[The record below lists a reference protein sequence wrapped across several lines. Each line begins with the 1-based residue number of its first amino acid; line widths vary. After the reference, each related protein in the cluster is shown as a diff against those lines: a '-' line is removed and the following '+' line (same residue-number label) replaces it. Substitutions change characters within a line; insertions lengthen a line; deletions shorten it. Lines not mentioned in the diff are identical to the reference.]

1 MELIQYSIWKSES
14 GNASGKAKKD
24 ASVVAGTLGL
34 RESFVPSDVRIFR
47 IFQQILSLYK
57 FRCKNVVFLQYP
69 AISTIL
75 LSCYNIVKS
84 KEAYSVALVHD
95 LESIRLGNSHF
106 SIKKELKYLNMFDCL
121 IVHNFMME
129 KYIREIGYTGQ
140 TISLEIFDYLIDSRR
155 EIKDEKY
162 TGTIAFA
169 GNLKKSS
176 FLFEL
181 GKVYQYDFIL
191 YGHSESTFSN
201 IDNVNYAGVLGSDE
215 IPYMLDGD
223 YGLVWDGDTL
233 QTCSGLYGSYL
244 RYNNPHKAS
253 LYFAAGKPVIVW
265 REAAIAKF
273 VEQHEIGIT
282 IDSLEELNSI
292 NLKEPF
298 EKYKKN
304 VLALRKEII
313 CGDNLRNAIKKSLS
327 FIELL

>member
-1 MELIQYSIWKSES
+1 MELIQYSIQKAET

-24 ASVVAGTLGL
+24 ASVIAETLGF
-34 RESFVPSDVRIFR
+34 RESYIPSDIRIFR
-47 IFQQILSLYK
+47 IIQQILSLYK
-57 FRCKNVVFLQYP
+57 FRGKNVIFLQYP
-69 AISTIL
+69 AVSTIL
-75 LSCYNIVKS
+75 LSCYNVIKS
-84 KEAYSVALVHD
+84 KETYSIALIHD
-95 LESIRLGNSHF
+95 LESIRLGNDYF
-106 SIKKELKYLNMFDCL
+106 SIKKELKYLNIFDCL
-121 IVHNFMME
+121 IVHNSIMDQ
-129 KYIREIGYTGQ
+129 YIRDIGYTGQ
-140 TISLEIFDYLIDSRR
+140 TISLEIFDYLIDSNRDIR
-155 EIKDEKY
+155 DEKY

-169 GNLKKSS
+169 GNLKKSP

-181 GKVYQYDFIL
+181 GKVNKYDFIL
-191 YGHSESTFSN
+191 YGHSESTFVN
-201 IDNVNYAGVLGSDE
+201 IDNINYAGVLGADE

-233 QTCSGLYGSYL
+233 QSCSGLYGNYL

-265 REAAIAKF
+265 KDAAIAKF
-273 VEQHEIGIT
+273 VEQHEIGIAV
-282 IDSLEELNSI
+282 DSLEELNSI